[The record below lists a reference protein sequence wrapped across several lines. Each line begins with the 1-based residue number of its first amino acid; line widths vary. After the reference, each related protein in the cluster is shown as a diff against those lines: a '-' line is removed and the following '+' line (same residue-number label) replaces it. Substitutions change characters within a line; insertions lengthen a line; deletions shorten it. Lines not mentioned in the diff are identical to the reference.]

1 VEGVEVLGG
10 RYRLVERLGTGG
22 MSVVW
27 RAHDEVL
34 GRPVAVK
41 VLAAKLAADR
51 DSREMIRAEAQAAA
65 RLSHPHVT
73 GVYDYGEST
82 TQDGQ
87 AVPYVVMELLS
98 GRTLAERLAGGPLP
112 WRAALRIGAEV
123 AAALA
128 AAHARGLVHR
138 DVKPANVMLTASGAK
153 VVDFGIA
160 AVAGETGEPG
170 PDGIV
175 LGTPAY
181 VAPERL
187 EGGPVRPASDV
198 YGLGLVLYRALTG
211 GLPWAAETTTQMISA
226 NVYAAPR
233 RLPPITGLPEGVAEL
248 CLRCL
253 SKDPADR
260 PASREV
266 ARALALAAGTR
277 VPLPVG
283 NEDSDDL
290 ALDPALFSPGV
301 TTGRPLGRLRLA
313 VAALVGPGVHGGAD
327 TAVFPGAVIDS
338 AALRNARRLRRR
350 RAVQVVGATAGVA
363 TAALT
368 FAALADPP
376 RGATRDLAIAG
387 QAGVSRAPC
396 AVRYLTRSD
405 NASRFNVDVTITNSS
420 SKPLDRWTL
429 QFAFTGDQTL
439 IEGSA
444 GEWAQSPTGAV
455 TVRSPAGEA
464 PLAAG
469 TARSLSFSAG
479 YHDANP
485 MPNGFALN
493 GAACSYVLIGAKGET
508 RTGGPAG
515 AAPGR
520 PEVEAAGGNT
530 ATGQDFD
537 ARAPRNGPA
546 PAAPAGGGV
555 AGGGGPVGGG
565 VTGGGPAESPAGGG
579 SAGGGPAGGGPG
591 GGGPGGGTSPTPDA
605 PSPSSNDGNTV
616 KFTPDPQPSPV
627 ESPSPDPAAPSES
640 DTPSPTPSPQQISS
654 S

>member
-1 VEGVEVLGG
+1 VESVEVLGG

-27 RAHDEVL
+27 RAYDEVL
-34 GRPVAVK
+34 GRPVAIK
-41 VLAAKLAADR
+41 VLATKLAADR
-51 DSREMIRAEAQAAA
+51 DSREMIRAEAKAAA

-87 AVPYVVMELLS
+87 TVPYVVMELIS

-138 DVKPANVMLTASGAK
+138 DVKPANVMLTAAGAK

-160 AVAGETGEPG
+160 AIAGEAGEAG
-170 PDGIV
+170 PDGVV

-187 EGGPVRPASDV
+187 EGGPVRSASDV

-211 GLPWAAETTTQMISA
+211 ELPWAAETTTQMISA

-233 RLPPITGLPEGVAEL
+233 RLPHITGLPEGVADL

-253 SKDPADR
+253 AKDPADR
-260 PASREV
+260 PTSREV
-266 ARALALAAGTR
+266 ARALAVAAGTR

-283 NEDSDDL
+283 SEDPDDL
-290 ALDPALFSPGV
+290 TLDPGLFSHGL
-301 TTGRPLGRLRLA
+301 TTGRPPGRLRLA
-313 VAALVGPGVHGGAD
+313 FAALFGPGVHGGAD
-327 TAVFPGAVIDS
+327 TAILPGAVLDS
-338 AALRNARRLRRR
+338 AALRNVRRLRRR
-350 RAVQVVGATAGVA
+350 RAVQVVGATAGLTTV
-363 TAALT
+363 ALT
-368 FAALADPP
+368 LATCTDLP
-376 RGATRDLAIAG
+376 RRQTRDLAIAG
-387 QAGVSRAPC
+387 QVGATRAPC

-405 NASRFNVDVTITNSS
+405 DASRFNVDVTITNSS
-420 SKPLDRWTL
+420 SKPLDRWAL

-444 GEWAQSPTGAV
+444 GEWTQSPTGAV

-469 TARSLSFSAG
+469 AARSFSFSAG

-485 MPNGFALN
+485 MPNGFTLD
-493 GAACSYVLIGAKGET
+493 GAACSYVLVGAKGET
-508 RTGGPAG
+508 RTGGPPATG
-515 AAPGR
+515 PGGSD
-520 PEVEAAGGNT
+520 VEAAGGSD
-530 ATGQDFD
+530 ATGRGV
-537 ARAPRNGPA
+537 AGRAPRNGQVPA
-546 PAAPAGGGV
+546 LSVNGAAG
-555 AGGGGPVGGG
+555 
-565 VTGGGPAESPAGGG
+565 GGG
-579 SAGGGPAGGGPG
+579 SAGDGPAAGGGGSAGDSPG
-591 GGGPGGGTSPTPDA
+591 GAGASPTSGTGTSPTTGA
-605 PSPSSNDGNTV
+605 SSPTPTGGPTV
-616 KFTPDPQPSPV
+616 RYTPYPQPSP
-627 ESPSPDPAAPSES
+627 EDSSPPPSPDPPAPSETA
-640 DTPSPTPSPQQISS
+640 TPSPTPSPEQVSS